1 MELFGV
7 FALCLLVFVTYLLL
21 SMQLTGA
28 TKQLHRRLAAQEAAL
43 AGVATQLGV
52 PRPDSL
58 IAGQV
63 REALAKGE
71 KIRAIKIVREGTG
84 AGLKEGQGARRADR
98 GGLTTR
104 PVALSRVIRT
114 ADTGRGRIGP

>member
-1 MELFGV
+1 
-7 FALCLLVFVTYLLL
+7 
-21 SMQLTGA
+21 MQLTSA
-28 TKQLHRRLAAQEAAL
+28 TKELHRRLAAQEAAL
-43 AGVATQLGV
+43 AGIAAQLGV

-104 PVALSRVIRT
+104 PVALSRVIRP

>member
-1 MELFGV
+1 
-7 FALCLLVFVTYLLL
+7 
-21 SMQLTGA
+21 MQLTSA

-43 AGVATQLGV
+43 AGIAAQLGV

-84 AGLKEGQGARRADR
+84 AGLKEAKALVEQIEA
-98 GGLTTR
+98 GGPRDLLR
-104 PVALSRVIRT
+104 
-114 ADTGRGRIGP
+114 